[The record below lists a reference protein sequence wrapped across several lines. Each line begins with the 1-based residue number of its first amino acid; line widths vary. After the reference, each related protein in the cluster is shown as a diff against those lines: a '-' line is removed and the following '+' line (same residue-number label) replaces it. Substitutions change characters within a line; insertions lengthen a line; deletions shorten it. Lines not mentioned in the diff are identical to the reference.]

1 MTSTTK
7 SKKEL
12 VDFLWD
18 WAEIHG
24 DWSKYL
30 VSKIVSTESELS
42 LQNRESVFNYFLQS
56 INQYSGLP
64 LLNIVKPTYAPTSKH
79 IELTTLSDITGVNRL
94 AKNQTLTF
102 SKNLTV
108 IYGENGTGKTGYSR
122 ILKNLG
128 FSYDLNNTVHS
139 DIYSVAESKT
149 AVISFLANGADKA
162 FVWNGINKDS
172 ELQNI
177 SVFNNNCVQLSLSD
191 RQLIVSPVGFH
202 LFNLVTTE
210 LTELKKLLESKITSF
225 TTTFN
230 WTVILHIGTPQQIFI
245 KELSEKSSQQELIEL
260 ASFTTSQEQELIDKQ
275 TQLSDLNKTLLE
287 NEIKTLKLKEREL
300 EAILVKIQS
309 AKTLLNDIN
318 WQLIITYNKEIDAL
332 KNITQT
338 GIKEIAAINGIEF
351 YETNEFQAFIKSAE
365 NYIKI
370 INKPDYP
377 AAQDL
382 CVYCKQ
388 PLEGLASELLKNYR
402 ILLNDKTQDN
412 LEQFKRNKTNL
423 ISSIIEVDINLV
435 FNQSTFGIGDDN
447 KPIQPTEIIQ
457 YNKSLAVLKT
467 AFITDKV
474 PDDSKFIFNYEE
486 YIRFLTDKKLVIQRD
501 LKEKNNL
508 LDNFP
513 AKETE
518 LKNKIAELKD
528 RKLLSQK
535 LSEIKTSITN
545 RKNISTLESNLSS
558 FSTDPISRKTTEAR
572 NQLVKEN
579 FLSLFEKELI
589 AFRKSDL
596 KIELNFE
603 TGKGKSKISHRMNN
617 KYPLAE
623 ILSEGEQKVIS
634 LAAFLTELQ
643 LDNIKAPVIFD
654 DPVNS
659 LDHRII
665 DEVGKRLIELSK
677 QRQVIVLSHS
687 ILFLH
692 SLIQQKELETNKQD
706 KVQFEFFS

>member
-1 MTSTTK
+1 MIC
-7 SKKEL
+7 
-12 VDFLWD
+12 FLSCKCD
-18 WAEIHG
+18 I
-24 DWSKYL
+24 K
-30 VSKIVSTESELS
+30 
-42 LQNRESVFNYFLQS
+42 NYFL
-56 INQYSGLP
+56 
-64 LLNIVKPTYAPTSKH
+64 
-79 IELTTLSDITGVNRL
+79 
-94 AKNQTLTF
+94 F
-102 SKNLTV
+102 
-108 IYGENGTGKTGYSR
+108 
-122 ILKNLG
+122 
-128 FSYDLNNTVHS
+128 F
-139 DIYSVAESKT
+139 
-149 AVISFLANGADKA
+149 
-162 FVWNGINKDS
+162 
-172 ELQNI
+172 
-177 SVFNNNCVQLSLSD
+177 QL
-191 RQLIVSPVGFH
+191 R
-202 LFNLVTTE
+202 
-210 LTELKKLLESKITSF
+210 
-225 TTTFN
+225 
-230 WTVILHIGTPQQIFI
+230 
-245 KELSEKSSQQELIEL
+245 
-260 ASFTTSQEQELIDKQ
+260 A
-275 TQLSDLNKTLLE
+275 
-287 NEIKTLKLKEREL
+287 
-300 EAILVKIQS
+300 
-309 AKTLLNDIN
+309 
-318 WQLIITYNKEIDAL
+318 
-332 KNITQT
+332 
-338 GIKEIAAINGIEF
+338 
-351 YETNEFQAFIKSAE
+351 
-365 NYIKI
+365 
-370 INKPDYP
+370 YP
-377 AAQDL
+377 A
-382 CVYCKQ
+382 V
-388 PLEGLASELLKNYR
+388 S
-402 ILLNDKTQDN
+402 T
-412 LEQFKRNKTNL
+412 TNL
-423 ISSIIEVDINLV
+423 
-435 FNQSTFGIGDDN
+435 Q
-447 KPIQPTEIIQ
+447 
-457 YNKSLAVLKT
+457 
-467 AFITDKV
+467 
-474 PDDSKFIFNYEE
+474 FIFNYEE

-706 KVQFEFFS
+706 KVQFEFYKVKNNFDITGILDEVEELNSYSYYTKKLQAVIDTKPSIDQDESILASEGYGHLRSAIEMAVEDDLLKKTIKRYKKGVAFPSLLRIEGGKIDEHKGKINSIYETCCVSIAGHSSPGELHTTPTINELKSDYEEFKKIRKNFTS